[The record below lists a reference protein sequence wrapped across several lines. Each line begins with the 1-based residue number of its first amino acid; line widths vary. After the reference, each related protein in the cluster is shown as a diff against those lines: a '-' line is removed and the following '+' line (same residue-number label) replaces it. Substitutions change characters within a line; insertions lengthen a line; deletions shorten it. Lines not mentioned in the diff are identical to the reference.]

1 MIVRGPPASFSVIE
15 GSEYEFW
22 RRGAKTF
29 LTEELVY
36 HATLL
41 KFNFY
46 TQIVLVTLNQLC
58 KISPQYLIYI
68 SVSNNIIVLSSS
80 FKYWP
85 KSCVGLSF
93 VHTCRFKMTCGHMM
107 FQQQGQTI
115 TSGITGTTGGKVMYF
130 STPLPQEWT
139 LFRYLR

>member
-36 HATLL
+36 QANLL

-46 TQIVLVTLNQLC
+46 TQIIFSDPKSALQNKSIVCHL
-58 KISPQYLIYI
+58 YI
-68 SVSNNIIVLSSS
+68 SFN
-80 FKYWP
+80 
-85 KSCVGLSF
+85 C
-93 VHTCRFKMTCGHMM
+93 
-107 FQQQGQTI
+107 
-115 TSGITGTTGGKVMYF
+115 
-130 STPLPQEWT
+130 
-139 LFRYLR
+139 